1 MGNIRIN
8 KSAVDG
14 LHAGEKDAFWWD
26 ESLKGFGVKVTPKG
40 RKTYIVRYRL
50 PGRRKSEQYTIGPHG
65 APWTAE
71 MARKEASQKLLLA
84 SQNIDPNAD
93 KRRRRNETIDYS
105 FSAYIDRFSERY
117 LKENWPGSYER
128 ACSVIL
134 RHAKPYFGKRD
145 IREITKADCAAFI
158 EKLWEQQAT
167 ARKAAEIVGKMFR
180 WAEDR
185 GDIER
190 SPMDRVPRPKP
201 SAGRERV
208 LDDAELAQ
216 VLEAVNEMQSHPYS
230 GLVKMLIL
238 TGQRR
243 GEITGLQWDEIDL
256 ENAVVEV
263 PKERTKS
270 GRDNLIPLS
279 PSMIELLGGMPRLG
293 DYVFSVSGENP
304 LGNHS
309 KLKKKLDAK
318 ITELSDTVLPA
329 WTLHDLRRT
338 VATGLQRLG
347 IGSDLIEV
355 VQGRT
360 KKLGA
365 GQRYQRY
372 DYLEEKRAALL
383 AWNAHVASVCRL

>member
-1 MGNIRIN
+1 MAEIRIN
-8 KSAVDG
+8 KTAVDG
-14 LHAGEKDAFWWD
+14 LEAGEKDAFWWD

-40 RKTYIVRYRL
+40 RKTYLVRYRL
-50 PGRRKSEQYTIGPHG
+50 PGRRKSEQYTIGRHG
-65 APWTAE
+65 APWTADT
-71 MARKEASQKLLLA
+71 ARKEASQKLLLA
-84 SQNIDPNAD
+84 SQNFDPNAE
-93 KRRRRNETIDYS
+93 KRRRRNETADYS
-105 FSAYIDRFSERY
+105 FNAYVDRFADRY
-117 LKENWPGSYER
+117 LKENWQGSYKR
-128 ACSVIL
+128 AQSVID

-145 IREITKADCAAFI
+145 IREITKADCTAFI
-158 EKLWEQQAT
+158 DKLWDQQAT
-167 ARKAAEIVGKMFR
+167 ARKAAEVVGKMFR

-216 VLEAVNEMQSHPYS
+216 VWEAANEMQTHPYS

-243 GEITGLQWDEIDL
+243 GEIGGLRWKEVDL
-256 ENAVVEV
+256 ERAVIEV

-270 GRDNLIPLS
+270 GRNNLIPLS
-279 PSMIELLGGMPRLG
+279 ASMVELLGETPRLG

-318 ITELSDTVLPA
+318 ITELSGSQLPD
-329 WTLHDLRRT
+329 WTLHNLRRT

-347 IGSDLIEV
+347 IGSDMIEV

-360 KKLGA
+360 KMLGA

-383 AWNAHVASVCRL
+383 AWNEHVASLGQV